1 MPHAV
6 EKTLSWG
13 GMLRLA
19 LVQTALG
26 AVVVLAT
33 SMLNR
38 IMVVELAL
46 PALVPAA
53 LVAAHYLVQLQRLH
67 VGYRVDAGGRCTP
80 RIIGGMATLSA
91 GGAAAAVA
99 VALMQASLVA
109 GVLLALLA
117 YLAIGIGVGAA
128 GTANL
133 ALLTKRIAPQRRPL
147 AAALVWIMMIAGFS
161 CSAGIAGHFLRPY
174 SPQRLVEVFAI
185 ACALAFVL
193 AWIAVRRVE
202 STVPAT
208 AVTAPANERVNAPAT
223 APVTASALPAAPVG
237 QPGFA
242 AACRQLWREPRARH
256 FTLFL
261 FAAMFAFSAEELLL
275 EPFAGLVFGFPPA
288 DSARLAGVQNAGVLL
303 GMLALVAAA
312 LLRRR
317 PTTGFAQRWMIGG
330 TAGSAF
336 AVGALAL
343 IAASG
348 RPNGLT
354 IAAFALGVA
363 NGTFAVAALGVMM
376 DLSAAGGR
384 GREGLHMGLWGAT
397 QAIAFAAGG
406 LGAGGAVDLS
416 RRLLGA
422 PPAAYSLV
430 LCVDAVL
437 FLVACAWA
445 LRLATAAG
453 SVPMQ
458 PVVEAE
464 LGVGSELRVA
474 S

>member
-1 MPHAV
+1 MDHTDDNL
-6 EKTLSWG
+6 KWR

-26 AVVVLAT
+26 AIVVLAT
-33 SMLNR
+33 STLNR

-80 RIIGGMATLSA
+80 RIISGMATLAA
-91 GGAAAAVA
+91 GGIAAAIA
-99 VALMQASLVA
+99 VALMQLSLVA
-109 GVLLALLA
+109 GLLLAVLA
-117 YLAIGIGVGAA
+117 YLTIGIGVGAA

-161 CSAGIAGHFLRPY
+161 CSAGVAGHFLRPY
-174 SPQRLVEVFAI
+174 SPQRLVQVFAI
-185 ACALAFVL
+185 ACTLAFLL
-193 AWIAVRRVE
+193 AWLAVRRVE
-202 STVPAT
+202 S
-208 AVTAPANERVNAPAT
+208 
-223 APVTASALPAAPVG
+223 LPAAELAPT
-237 QPGFA
+237 PAPTAASSLPAARSSHAGFG
-242 AACRQLWREPRARH
+242 AACRQLWSDQRARR

-275 EPFAGLVFGFPPA
+275 EPFAGLVFGWPPA
-288 DSARLAGVQNAGVLL
+288 DSARLAGLQNAGVLL

-312 LLRRR
+312 VLRRR
-317 PTTGFAQRWMIGG
+317 PTTQFAQRWMIAG
-330 TAGSAF
+330 TAGSAL
-336 AVGALAL
+336 AVGALAV
-343 IAASG
+343 IAGSG
-348 RPNGLT
+348 RPAGLT
-354 IAAFALGVA
+354 AVAFALGVA

-397 QAIAFAAGG
+397 QALAFAAGG
-406 LGAGGAVDLS
+406 VGAGGAVDLS

-422 PPAAYSLV
+422 PSAAYSLV
-430 LCVDAVL
+430 LCLDAVL
-437 FLVACAWA
+437 FLLACSWA
-445 LRLATAAG
+445 LRLGAAAVG
-453 SVPMQ
+453 LPLQ
-458 PVVEAE
+458 P
-464 LGVGSELRVA
+464 GVRRELRA
-474 S
+474 TG

>member
-1 MPHAV
+1 MQQQPDNN
-6 EKTLSWG
+6 LQWG

-26 AVVVLAT
+26 AIVVLAT

-38 IMVVELAL
+38 IMVVELTL

-67 VGYRVDAGGRCTP
+67 VGYRVDVGGRCTP
-80 RIIGGMATLSA
+80 RIVGGMATLAA
-91 GGAAAAVA
+91 GGVGAAIA
-99 VALMQASLVA
+99 VALMRVNLTA
-109 GVLLALLA
+109 GMLLAVVA
-117 YLAIGIGVGAA
+117 YLAIGVGVGAA

-133 ALLTKRIAPQRRPL
+133 ALLTKRLAPQRRPL

-161 CSAGIAGHFLRPY
+161 ISAGVAGHFMRPY
-174 SPQRLVEVFAI
+174 SPQRLVQVFAI
-185 ACALAFVL
+185 ACTLAFLL
-193 AWIAVRRVE
+193 AWLAVRRIE
-202 STVPAT
+202 SGGAQ
-208 AVTAPANERVNAPAT
+208 AAA
-223 APVTASALPAAPVG
+223 ALPASAAAAGLRGDQPRRGDMAPRG
-237 QPGFA
+237 EQPGFG
-242 AACRQLWREPRARH
+242 AACRQLWSNARARH

-261 FAAMFAFSAEELLL
+261 FTAMFAFSAEELLL

-288 DSARLAGVQNAGVLL
+288 DSARLAGLQNAGVLL

-312 LLRRR
+312 LVRRR
-317 PTTGFAQRWMIGG
+317 PTTQFARRWMIGG
-330 TAGSAF
+330 TAGSAL

-343 IAASG
+343 IAGSG
-348 RPNGLT
+348 RPGGLT
-354 IAAFALGVA
+354 LAAFALGVA

-416 RRLLGA
+416 RLLLGA
-422 PPAAYSLV
+422 PAAAYSLV
-430 LCVDAVL
+430 LCLDALL
-437 FLVACAWA
+437 FLAACAWA
-445 LRLATAAG
+445 LRLGAAASLSLPSSAG
-453 SVPMQ
+453 PSS
-458 PVVEAE
+458 A
-464 LGVGSELRVA
+464 GRELRVI

>member
-1 MPHAV
+1 
-6 EKTLSWG
+6 
-13 GMLRLA
+13 MLRLA

-26 AVVVLAT
+26 AIVVLAT

-53 LVAAHYLVQLQRLH
+53 LVAAHYLVQLLRLH

-80 RIIGGMATLSA
+80 RIIGGMATLA
-91 GGAAAAVA
+91 VGGVAAAIAVA
-99 VALMQASLVA
+99 MMRNSLVA
-109 GVLLALLA
+109 GVLLATLA

-133 ALLTKRIAPQRRPL
+133 SLLTKRIAPQRRPL

-174 SPQRLVEVFAI
+174 SPQRLVQVFAI
-185 ACALAFVL
+185 ACTLAFLL
-193 AWIAVRRVE
+193 AWVAVRRVE
-202 STVPAT
+202 SGAAVGAAAALVPPPAT
-208 AVTAPANERVNAPAT
+208 TPAPSAAT
-223 APVTASALPAAPVG
+223 ALSAARVD
-237 QPGFA
+237 QPGFG
-242 AACRQLWREPRARH
+242 AACRQLWGEPRARH

-288 DSARLAGVQNAGVLL
+288 DSARLAGLQNAGVLL
-303 GMLALVAAA
+303 GMLALVVAA

-317 PTTGFAQRWMIGG
+317 PTTRFAQRWMIGG
-330 TAGSAF
+330 TAGSAL

-348 RPNGLT
+348 RPAGLT
-354 IAAFALGVA
+354 IAAFVLGVA

-406 LGAGGAVDLS
+406 VGAGGAIDLS
-416 RRLLGA
+416 RRLFGA
-422 PPAAYSLV
+422 PSAAYSLV
-430 LCVDAVL
+430 LCLDAVL
-437 FLVACAWA
+437 FLVACSWA
-445 LRLATAAG
+445 LRLAATAGTA
-453 SVPMQ
+453 PMQ
-458 PVVEAE
+458 PNITPE
-464 LGVGSELRVA
+464 LSVTS
-474 S
+474 

>member
-1 MPHAV
+1 MDQADDN
-6 EKTLSWG
+6 LQWR

-26 AVVVLAT
+26 AIVVLAT
-33 SMLNR
+33 STLNR

-80 RIIGGMATLSA
+80 RIIGGMATLAA
-91 GGAAAAVA
+91 GGIAAAIA
-99 VALMQASLVA
+99 VALMKLNLAA
-109 GVLLALLA
+109 GLLLAVLA

-161 CSAGIAGHFLRPY
+161 CSAGVAGHFLRPY
-174 SPQRLVEVFAI
+174 SPQRLVQVFAI
-185 ACALAFVL
+185 ACTLAFLL
-193 AWIAVRRVE
+193 AWFAVRRVE
-202 STVPAT
+202 SGFA
-208 AVTAPANERVNAPAT
+208 AG
-223 APVTASALPAAPVG
+223 ASPPAAPAG
-237 QPGFA
+237 KGGFV
-242 AACRQLWREPRARH
+242 AACRQLWSDQRARR

-261 FAAMFAFSAEELLL
+261 FTAMFAFSAEELLL

-312 LLRRR
+312 ALRRR
-317 PTTGFAQRWMIGG
+317 PTTQFARRWMIGG
-330 TAGSAF
+330 TAGSAL
-336 AVGALAL
+336 AVGALAV

-348 RPNGLT
+348 RPTALT
-354 IAAFALGVA
+354 TAAFALGVA

-406 LGAGGAVDLS
+406 VGAGGAIDLS
-416 RRLLGA
+416 RSLLGA
-422 PPAAYSLV
+422 APAAYSLV
-430 LCVDAVL
+430 LCLDAVL
-437 FLVACAWA
+437 FLLACGWA
-445 LRLATAAG
+445 LRLGVAAG
-453 SVPMQ
+453 SQ
-458 PVVEAE
+458 P
-464 LGVGSELRVA
+464 LQPGVAGELRVTG
-474 S
+474 

>member
-1 MPHAV
+1 MSDAV
-6 EKTLSWG
+6 ETTLSWG

-26 AVVVLAT
+26 AIVVLAT

-53 LVAAHYLVQLQRLH
+53 LVAAHYLVQLLRLH

-80 RIIGGMATLSA
+80 RIIGGMATLAA
-91 GGAAAAVA
+91 GGVAAAIA
-99 VALMQASLVA
+99 VALMRASLVA
-109 GVLLALLA
+109 GTLLAVLA

-185 ACALAFVL
+185 ACTLAFLL

-202 STVPAT
+202 ST
-208 AVTAPANERVNAPAT
+208 APAATVAVVARVD
-223 APVTASALPAAPVG
+223 
-237 QPGFA
+237 QPGFV
-242 AACRQLWREPRARH
+242 AACRQLWGEPRARR

-288 DSARLAGVQNAGVLL
+288 DSARLAGLQNAGVLL

-317 PTTGFAQRWMIGG
+317 PTTRFAQRWMIGG
-330 TAGSAF
+330 TAGSAL
-336 AVGALAL
+336 AVGSLAL
-343 IAASG
+343 IAGSG
-348 RPNGLT
+348 RPAGLT
-354 IAAFALGVA
+354 IAAFVLGVA

-422 PPAAYSLV
+422 PPAAYSVV
-430 LCVDAVL
+430 LCLDAVL
-437 FLVACAWA
+437 FLVACSWA
-445 LRLATAAG
+445 LRLAATSG
-453 SVPMQ
+453 SVPMRSG
-458 PVVEAE
+458 A
-464 LGVGSELRVA
+464 GAELRVV

>member
-1 MPHAV
+1 MDHTDDNL
-6 EKTLSWG
+6 KWR

-26 AVVVLAT
+26 AIVVLAT
-33 SMLNR
+33 STLNR

-80 RIIGGMATLSA
+80 RIISGMATLAA
-91 GGAAAAVA
+91 GGIAAAIA
-99 VALMQASLVA
+99 VALMQLSLVA
-109 GVLLALLA
+109 GLLLAVLA
-117 YLAIGIGVGAA
+117 YLTIGIGVGAA

-161 CSAGIAGHFLRPY
+161 CSASVAGHFLRPY
-174 SPQRLVEVFAI
+174 SPQRLVQVFAI
-185 ACALAFVL
+185 ACTLAFLL
-193 AWIAVRRVE
+193 AWLAVRRVE
-202 STVPAT
+202 S
-208 AVTAPANERVNAPAT
+208 
-223 APVTASALPAAPVG
+223 LPAAELAPT
-237 QPGFA
+237 PAPTAASSLPAARSSHAGFG
-242 AACRQLWREPRARH
+242 AACRQLWSDQRARR

-275 EPFAGLVFGFPPA
+275 EPFAGLVFGWPPA
-288 DSARLAGVQNAGVLL
+288 DSARLAGLQNAGVLL

-312 LLRRR
+312 VLRRR
-317 PTTGFAQRWMIGG
+317 PTTQFAQRWMIAG
-330 TAGSAF
+330 TAGSAL
-336 AVGALAL
+336 AVGALAV
-343 IAASG
+343 IAGSG
-348 RPNGLT
+348 RPVGLT
-354 IAAFALGVA
+354 AVAFALGVA

-397 QAIAFAAGG
+397 QALAFAAGG
-406 LGAGGAVDLS
+406 VGAGGAIDVS

-422 PPAAYSLV
+422 PSAAYSLV
-430 LCVDAVL
+430 LCLDAVL
-437 FLVACAWA
+437 FLLACSWA
-445 LRLATAAG
+445 LRLGAAAVG
-453 SVPMQ
+453 LPLQ
-458 PVVEAE
+458 P
-464 LGVGSELRVA
+464 GVRRELRA
-474 S
+474 TG